1 MAGNMTS
8 NMIEDSFLFCTNGT
22 LLLPSSAPGRF
33 QNTEYGDNYELTTI
47 IVYLRLEANGKP
59 WKNKL
64 SIFQAESSQFHQWRS
79 SFGDM
84 WFHFYE
90 LLRKEKHKNMKN
102 KSMVPSSPEQIH
114 FWCLPRCPSPE
125 VKKRNWNE
133 CVGNCRHWH
142 LRCGGGKVPEPGW
155 SLCKPYECSLPMVE
169 VNMEC
174 NRLVESIY
182 VLEQCSFPFCC
193 VGVAACAQI
202 LCIVVEQARELSLRW
217 GRSVFSKAQ
226 MTF

>member
-22 LLLPSSAPGRF
+22 LRLPSSAPGRF

-47 IVYLRLEANGKP
+47 INYMRLEANGKP

-64 SIFQAESSQFHQWRS
+64 SIFQDISSWKLTVSPVKIIFC
-79 SFGDM
+79 DM
-84 WFHFYE
+84 WLHFYE

-142 LRCGGGKVPEPGW
+142 LRCGGGGKVPEPGW
-155 SLCKPYECSLPMVE
+155 SRCKPYECSLPMVD

-174 NRLVESIY
+174 NHLVESIC
-182 VLEQCSFPFCC
+182 VEQGSFPFCC
-193 VGVAACAQI
+193 VGVAAFAQI
-202 LCIVVEQARELSLRW
+202 PCIVVEQAEIEPKMR
-217 GRSVFSKAQ
+217 
-226 MTF
+226 